1 MFNTSSQMKILVVH
15 RQEAVVKQIKSALKD
30 KAIIRYA
37 NSGLDGLLAA
47 RVESFDLIICSTDL
61 PMVTGFELVRS
72 VRTSSVNKNTP
83 VIFLSDNL
91 VDEKTE
97 YLGNALGVAAMLAMK
112 EVEEQLANVVNEK
125 IKPESDKDKEW
136 NTLLSNRERLN

>member
-1 MFNTSSQMKILVVH
+1 MKILVVH
-15 RQEAVVKQIKSALKD
+15 RQEAVAKQITAALNA

-47 RVESFDLIICSTDL
+47 RVEAFDLIICSTDL

-83 VIFLSDNL
+83 VIFLSDNF

-97 YLGNALGVAAMLAMK
+97 YLGNALGVAAMIAMK
-112 EVEEQLANVVNEK
+112 EVDAQLANVVNEK
-125 IKPESDKDKEW
+125 IKPASDKEW
-136 NTLLSNRERLN
+136 NTLLSNHDRLN

>member
-1 MFNTSSQMKILVVH
+1 MFNTIVTMKILVVH
-15 RQEAVVKQIKSALKD
+15 RQEQVIKQIKAVLSD
-30 KAIIRYA
+30 KAILRYA

-47 RVESFDLIICSTDL
+47 RVESFDLIICSTNL

-83 VIFLSDNL
+83 VIFLSDTL

-97 YLGNALGVAAMLAMK
+97 YLGNALGVAAMIAMK
-112 EVEEQLANVVNEK
+112 EVNDHLAQVVNEK
-125 IKPESDKDKEW
+125 IKHDGEW
-136 NTLLSNRERLN
+136 DSLLPRRERMN

>member
-1 MFNTSSQMKILVVH
+1 MFNKTLAMAMKILVVH
-15 RQEAVVKQIKSALKD
+15 RQEKVILQIKSVLND
-30 KAIIRYA
+30 NAIIRFA

-47 RVESFDLIICSTDL
+47 RVEYFDLIICSTEL

-83 VIFLSDNL
+83 VIFLADNV

-97 YLGNALGVAAMLAMK
+97 YLGNALGVAAMMAMK
-112 EVEEQLANVVNEK
+112 EVDACLANVVNDNVKSE
-125 IKPESDKDKEW
+125 PDKEW
-136 NTLLSNRERLN
+136 TSLLFDQERLN

>member
-1 MFNTSSQMKILVVH
+1 MKILVVH
-15 RQEAVVKQIKSALKD
+15 RQEEVTKQIKSALSD
-30 KAIIRYA
+30 KAILRYA

-83 VIFLSDNL
+83 VIFISDTF

-97 YLGNALGVAAMLAMK
+97 YLGNALGVAAMIAMK
-112 EVEEQLANVVNEK
+112 EVDEQLAYVVNEK
-125 IKPESDKDKEW
+125 IKADKEW
-136 NTLLSNRERLN
+136 NTLLSNKERLN

>member
-1 MFNTSSQMKILVVH
+1 MSMKILVVH
-15 RQEAVVKQIKSALKD
+15 RQEKVTQHIKAVLND
-30 KAIIRYA
+30 KATIRYA

-72 VRTSSVNKNTP
+72 MRTSSVNKNTP
-83 VIFLSDNL
+83 VIFLADNY

-97 YLGNALGVAAMLAMK
+97 YLGNALGVSAMMALGEVDECLADL
-112 EVEEQLANVVNEK
+112 VQEK
-125 IKPESDKDKEW
+125 VKPTPEKDLIS
-136 NTLLSNRERLN
+136 LLTDPDRLN

>member
-1 MFNTSSQMKILVVH
+1 MKILVVH
-15 RQEAVVKQIKSALKD
+15 RQEKVIDHIKAVLND
-30 KAIIRYA
+30 KPIIRYA

-72 VRTSSVNKNTP
+72 LRTSSVNKNTP
-83 VIFLSDNL
+83 VIFLSDQY

-97 YLGNALGVAAMLAMK
+97 YLGHALGVSAMMAMEEVDKNLAGIVD
-112 EVEEQLANVVNEK
+112 ENVKPAPEK
-125 IKPESDKDKEW
+125 DWI
-136 NTLLSNRERLN
+136 NLLSDRERLN

>member
-1 MFNTSSQMKILVVH
+1 MFNTSSPMKILVVH
-15 RQEAVVKQIKSALKD
+15 RQEEVIKQIKSVLSD
-30 KAIIRYA
+30 KAVLRYA
-37 NSGLDGLLAA
+37 SSGLDGLLAA

-83 VIFLSDNL
+83 VIFLSDTL
-91 VDEKTE
+91 VDAKTE
-97 YLGNALGVAAMLAMK
+97 YLGNALGVAAMIAMK

-125 IKPESDKDKEW
+125 IKTEKEW
-136 NTLLSNRERLN
+136 NSLLSGRERLN

>member
-1 MFNTSSQMKILVVH
+1 MKILVVH
-15 RQEAVVKQIKSALKD
+15 RQEAITKQIKAALND
-30 KAIIRYA
+30 KAAIRYA

-47 RVESFDLIICSTDL
+47 RVEAFDLIICSTDL

-91 VDEKTE
+91 VDKKTE
-97 YLGNALGVAAMLAMK
+97 YLGNALGVAAMMAVK
-112 EVEEQLANVVNEK
+112 EVEKYLSDIVNEK
-125 IKPESDKDKEW
+125 VKIEPEKEW
-136 NTLLSNRERLN
+136 ITLLSDHERLN

>member
-1 MFNTSSQMKILVVH
+1 MKILVVH
-15 RQEAVVKQIKSALKD
+15 RKEEVTKQIKSALSD
-30 KAIIRYA
+30 KAVLRYA

-72 VRTSSVNKNTP
+72 VRTSSINKNTP
-83 VIFLSDNL
+83 VIFLSDTS

-97 YLGNALGVAAMLAMK
+97 YLGNALGVAAMIAMK
-112 EVEEQLANVVNEK
+112 EVDDQLALVVNEK
-125 IKPESDKDKEW
+125 IKSDTEW
-136 NTLLSNRERLN
+136 SVLLPKQRLN